1 MAFNRIAGP
10 GAIPGLNQ
18 GVLIAR
24 LRVDQSLADFEGS
37 VRNVVSDVEKAYW
50 NLYYAYRQLDTAIA
64 GRDAGL
70 ESWHKV
76 HVLMLEGAANGSARE
91 EAQARQQY
99 YVFDSVVQQSL
110 NALLTTEGALRYML
124 GLSATDGRLIR
135 TSDEPTTAK
144 VDFDFYDAHSEAM
157 VRSVELR
164 KQKWVV
170 KQRELEM
177 IAAKNYLLPQLDAV
191 AQYRWNGQGNILLDP
206 SNSVS
211 NAFGSLTSGQF
222 QDWQLGFN
230 FSFPFGFRKERRVCG
245 MPEVTM
251 VKEQNVLHEMELELS
266 HLLANAFRELSLQY
280 RLSQTNYDR
289 WAAAQRETKDAAALY
304 DAGKVTL
311 DFVLD
316 AQRRLADS
324 ESTFYRAVVDY
335 NLAIA
340 GLHYRKGSLL
350 EYDGVYL
357 AEGPWPA
364 KAYFD
369 AERRA
374 RARDAAHY
382 IDYGFTMPKVLSE
395 GPYEQQ
401 AGTVGTAG
409 AGTPNP
415 APGLQSPSSP
425 TPPAPETIKTPAP
438 AEAPGSLPPA
448 PKSPQAKARS
458 ADLGG
463 LPAGSSPTVSS
474 RGGFDIGSFNLASPA
489 EKPENAVQP
498 AAFQQTA
505 PTSAPD
511 AEKGWVSVGGAAPPT
526 AGPPLVPPS
535 VGSGWTPKR

>member
-1 MAFNRIAGP
+1 
-10 GAIPGLNQ
+10 
-18 GVLIAR
+18 VLIAR

-70 ESWHKV
+70 ESWRKV
-76 HVLMLEGAANGSARE
+76 HARMVAGAADGSARE

-99 YVFDSVVQQSL
+99 FVFDSVVQQSL
-110 NALLTTEGALRYML
+110 NALFTTEGALRYML
-124 GLSATDGRLIR
+124 GLSASDGRLIR
-135 TSDEPTTAK
+135 TADEPTTAK
-144 VDFDFYDAHSEAM
+144 VDFDWYDAHSEAL

-191 AQYRWNGQGNILLDP
+191 AQYRWNGAGNSLIDS
-206 SNSVS
+206 SNGPQP
-211 NAFGSLTSGQF
+211 NAFGSMLGGDF
-222 QDWQLGFN
+222 PNWQLGFN
-230 FSFPFGFRKERRVCG
+230 FSLPFGFRKENAGVRNA
-245 MPEVTM
+245 ELTL
-251 VKEQNVLHEMELELS
+251 VKERKVLQDMELELS
-266 HLLANAFRELSLQY
+266 HLLQNAFRELSVQY
-280 RLSQTNYDR
+280 RLSQTQYDR

-324 ESTFYRAVVDY
+324 ESSFYRAVVDY

-350 EYDGVYL
+350 EYDSVYL

-415 APGLQSPSSP
+415 APGSQSPSSP
-425 TPPAPETIKTPAP
+425 APAAPETIKTPAP
-438 AEAPGSLPPA
+438 AEAPGTLPPA
-448 PKSPQAKARS
+448 PKSPQAKARGI
-458 ADLGG
+458 DLGELLTG
-463 LPAGSSPTVSS
+463 DSPAVSR
-474 RGGFDIGSFNLASPA
+474 RGGFDIGSFNLAGPA
-489 EKPENAVQP
+489 EKSENAVQP
-498 AAFQQTA
+498 AAFLQTA
-505 PTSAPD
+505 PPSAPQ
-511 AEKGWVSVGGAAPPT
+511 AANGWVSIGGTAPPT
-526 AGPPLVPPS
+526 AGPPLVAPS